1 MRAPS
6 VGGPESPAGAAH
18 CYHPLIRGIRGAK
31 LNAAQSRFSL
41 SLHLRNFSCAAQ
53 LAGFSTAAAMRGE
66 GLFCILNGW
75 TL

>member
-1 MRAPS
+1 MRAQS

-18 CYHPLIRGIRGAK
+18 CYQPLIRGIRGAK

-41 SLHLRNFSCAAQ
+41 SLHLQNFSCAAQ